1 MFRKVMFLFLVGMVT
16 YPNISIIPFLLRGTY
31 SGNSKLGESNAA
43 EKLRLLLAIVR
54 CCIADA
60 IRPTPLHAM
69 ILEYYLLK
77 DLLQQRYRKLR

>member
-1 MFRKVMFLFLVGMVT
+1 MDVSEGDVFVPGW
-16 YPNISIIPFLLRGTY
+16 NGN